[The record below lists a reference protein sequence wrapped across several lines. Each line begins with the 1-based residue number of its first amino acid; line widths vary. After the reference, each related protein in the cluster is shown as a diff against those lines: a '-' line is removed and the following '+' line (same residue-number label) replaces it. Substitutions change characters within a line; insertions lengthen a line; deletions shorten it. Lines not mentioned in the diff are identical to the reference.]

1 MPHIL
6 VVDDDSHIREL
17 VVHFMEKEGFATTE
31 AASGHEALDRLSETS
46 VDLVI
51 LDVMMPGMDGW
62 ELCRR
67 LREENGELPL
77 LMLTAKGESMHKIKG
92 FELGTDDYVVK
103 PFDPLELAARV
114 KALLKRSRIAASQQV
129 RIGELTL
136 DRKTFECR
144 IGKQELTLP
153 RKEFE
158 LLFLLASYPGK
169 TLVREQLVEQVW
181 GYDYEGDERTLDVH
195 IKRLRDRLES
205 AEHVEIRTI
214 RGLGYRLEE
223 KP

>member
-17 VVHFMEKEGFATTE
+17 VVHFMEKEGFVTTE
-31 AASGHEALDRLSETS
+31 AASGREALDRLSETS

-103 PFDPLELAARV
+103 PFDPLELTARV

-136 DRKTFECR
+136 DRKTFECS

-195 IKRLRDRLES
+195 IKRLRDRLEN

>member
-17 VVHFMEKEGFATTE
+17 VAHFMRKEGFTTSE
-31 AASGHEALDRLSETS
+31 AAGGREALQLHESDPA
-46 VDLVI
+46 DLVI
-51 LDVMMPGMDGW
+51 MDIMMPGMDGW
-62 ELCRR
+62 ELCRL
-67 LREENGELPL
+67 LREDYRELPL
-77 LMLTAKGESMHKIKG
+77 LMLTAKGETPHKVKG

-103 PFDPLELAARV
+103 PFDPLELVARV
-114 KALLKRSRIAASQQV
+114 KALLKRSRISASQQAAV
-129 RIGELTL
+129 GDLFL
-136 DRKTFECR
+136 DRQTFQCR
-144 IGKQELTLP
+144 IGSRELILP

-169 TLVREQLVEQVW
+169 TLPREQLVEQVW

-195 IKRLRDRLES
+195 IKRLRGRLEES
-205 AEHVEIRTI
+205 QHVEIRTI

-223 KP
+223 KA